1 MNGSFA
7 GNDRKNEIVGL
18 DVPSMDDPTGGMWI
32 YLIFIIIPLA
42 RILPRLLRK
51 YRNKGIGHEQ
61 DEQNSMKGFFTN
73 ELLPKRPRF
82 REPEPQKRPRFRE
95 PEPEP
100 EPQPRP
106 DKKDGWVGKDDF
118 K

>member
-1 MNGSFA
+1 LNGSFA
-7 GNDRKNEIVGL
+7 GNDRKNEITGL

-51 YRNKGIGHEQ
+51 YRNKGTVHEQ
-61 DEQNSMKGFFTN
+61 DEQNSMKGFFTDKLIP
-73 ELLPKRPRF
+73 ERPRFREEEPPERPRF
-82 REPEPQKRPRFRE
+82 REPEPQ
-95 PEPEP
+95 P
-100 EPQPRP
+100 EPQPKP